1 MLKIDIVS
9 GFLGAGK
16 TTFIKRLLN
25 TKITNEKLVLIEN
38 EFGEVSVD
46 SDFLADAKID
56 IKELSQGCICC
67 SLAGDFASS
76 LNEVIERFNPER
88 ILIEPSGVGKL
99 SDVKNAISEAGLAEY
114 LNSFVC
120 IVDAVRAKMYA
131 KNFGE
136 FFADQIKNA
145 STVILSRTDVA
156 KEDKILQAIEVIRG
170 LNSECE
176 IVSTPISELDDDAL
190 FNAYEGVSED
200 LLHSLL
206 HEHHHDEE
214 CCCGHHHEHEHHHE
228 ECSCGH
234 HHEHEHHHDEECCCG
249 HHHEHE
255 HHHDEDCSC
264 GHHHEHEHHH
274 ADEVFQTVG
283 IESAKTYDLELLEKV
298 LYKLA
303 YTEEYGVIV
312 RAKGIIKT
320 NDGWKQFNLS
330 PEEYEVV
337 NGNPIAIGKICVI
350 GSNLAELNIKELF

>member
-214 CCCGHHHEHEHHHE
+214 C
-228 ECSCGH
+228 S
-234 HHEHEHHHDEECCCG
+234 CG

-350 GSNLAELNIKELF
+350 GSNLAEHNIKELF

>member
-156 KEDKILQAIEVIRG
+156 KEDKILQAIEVVRG

-176 IVSTPISELDDDAL
+176 IVSTPISELDDEAL

-206 HEHHHDEE
+206 
-214 CCCGHHHEHEHHHE
+214 
-228 ECSCGH
+228 
-234 HHEHEHHHDEECCCG
+234 HEHHHDEECCCG

-350 GSNLAELNIKELF
+350 GSNLAEHNIKELF